1 MLDLLSGLFQKQE
14 SKRDEGTFR
23 GTGNVY
29 LDCEGDYTTLFSK
42 LIALNT

>member
-1 MLDLLSGLFQKQE
+1 MLDLSSGLFQKQG

-23 GTGNVY
+23 GAGNVC